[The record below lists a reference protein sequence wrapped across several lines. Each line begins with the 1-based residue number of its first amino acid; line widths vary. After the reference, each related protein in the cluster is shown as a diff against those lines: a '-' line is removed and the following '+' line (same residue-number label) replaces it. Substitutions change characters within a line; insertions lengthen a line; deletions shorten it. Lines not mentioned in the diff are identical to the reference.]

1 MYRSQHNSYGFWL
14 KEFKHTKT
22 NQYVSKHSLD
32 NTTFIVYSIKV
43 KKTENGLTVKLP
55 KDLPPADQGIFD
67 LFFGQYFSPQRNLS
81 LFTKFY
87 FDYDLSINVDKAY
100 DTDERYDNGKAQIFL
115 KNDSIKEFGERLDVS
130 NSFNSVKIPFVTDFY
145 ELYLGYNRV
154 RNYKPQFDTLFGYES
169 VSSDVIASMGEDCFN
184 WIKIVDHQLE
194 ELTEEDMESS
204 TLVLDYKAVLDTNK
218 IINWIESNFSDKI
231 DDLTTLLGS
240 NELEF
245 NFIFYPPSS
254 TGLQFV
260 DVPEIL
266 FPIGILKSKIV
277 DKVVFEV
284 KKSIVNNAQ
293 KMFEVYFLD
302 KKTGSVIYQDTSL
315 ISPDKFTIESGKLK
329 TELKPFKAEN
339 SVFENIGELNFPS
352 NTFTVT
358 YKILNELVKYLADH
372 PNYTILIK
380 ITDLTSERRI

>member
-1 MYRSQHNSYGFWL
+1 MYRSQHNPYGFWL
-14 KEFKHTKT
+14 KEFRHTKD
-22 NQYVSKHSLD
+22 NAYVSKHALD
-32 NTTFIVYSIKV
+32 NTSFIVYSIKV
-43 KKTENGLTVKLP
+43 TKKDEGIQIKLP
-55 KDLPPADQGIFD
+55 KELPQGSEGIFD

-81 LFTKFY
+81 LLTKFY

-100 DTDERYDNGKAQIFL
+100 DTDQRYDNGKSQIFL
-115 KNDSIKEFGERLDVS
+115 KSDSIKKFGERLDVS
-130 NSFNSVKIPFVTDFY
+130 NSFNDEEIPFVSDFF

-154 RNYKPQFDTLFGYES
+154 RNYKPKFETIVNYES

-184 WIKIVDHQLE
+184 WIKIVNGELENLE
-194 ELTEEDMESS
+194 EEDLESS
-204 TLVLDYKAVLDTNK
+204 TLVLDYKAELNVGK
-218 IINWIESNFSDKI
+218 ITEWIETNFQEKI
-231 DDLTTLLGS
+231 DDLTMLLGS
-240 NELEF
+240 NTLEF

-254 TGLQFV
+254 TGLQFT

-293 KMFEVYFLD
+293 KMFEIYFLD
-302 KKTGSVIYQDTSL
+302 KKTGSVIFQDTSL
-315 ISPDKFTIESGKLK
+315 VSPASFTIESGRLK
-329 TELKPFKAEN
+329 SELKPFKEEN
-339 SVFENIGELNFPS
+339 SVFESISELNFPS
-352 NTFTVT
+352 NNFTVT